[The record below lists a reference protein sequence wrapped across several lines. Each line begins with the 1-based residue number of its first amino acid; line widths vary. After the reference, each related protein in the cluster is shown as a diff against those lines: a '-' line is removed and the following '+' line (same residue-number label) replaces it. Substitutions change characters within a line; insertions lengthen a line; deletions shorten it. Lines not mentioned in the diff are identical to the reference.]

1 MVKKVYLLATVL
13 LMNVLQ
19 SCKDDVEEGD
29 YWDSVNR
36 KHVEGINLRP
46 LFSEHHVIPISEA
59 SEIAIKATEL
69 FADECTRT
77 NNFNPKVIESV
88 GVYGRTNSSLR
99 SVSTNEDSLI
109 YVFNFADNR
118 GFAIVAAD
126 DRIPTQILAYIDD
139 GSLENEVDNPGLQY
153 ALELMQD
160 YVESS
165 IDNFEM
171 TKDSLLAVVDKNSFI
186 VDAKT
191 SETRAVYTGT
201 SYHLFLE
208 STIGPLLK
216 VTWDQTYPYNK
227 YVQKE
232 CPYTTSYNGKAPV
245 GCVATATAQ
254 IMSYWQ
260 YPSIVNNHV
269 MHWDKMCSSKTPSS
283 SDQSEDIAILMEK
296 IGYEVDMEYDCAE
309 SGALSS
315 DAYEFLGNIG
325 YKKYFSKK
333 FNSSDA
339 DDAIR
344 YHRPIFISRL

>member
-1 MVKKVYLLATVL
+1 M
-13 LMNVLQ
+13 
-19 SCKDDVEEGD
+19 
-29 YWDSVNR
+29 
-36 KHVEGINLRP
+36 RP

-171 TKDSLLAVVDKNSFI
+171 TKDSLLD
-186 VDAKT
+186 
-191 SETRAVYTGT
+191 
-201 SYHLFLE
+201 
-208 STIGPLLK
+208 
-216 VTWDQTYPYNK
+216 
-227 YVQKE
+227 
-232 CPYTTSYNGKAPV
+232 
-245 GCVATATAQ
+245 
-254 IMSYWQ
+254 
-260 YPSIVNNHV
+260 
-269 MHWDKMCSSKTPSS
+269 
-283 SDQSEDIAILMEK
+283 
-296 IGYEVDMEYDCAE
+296 
-309 SGALSS
+309 
-315 DAYEFLGNIG
+315 
-325 YKKYFSKK
+325 
-333 FNSSDA
+333 
-339 DDAIR
+339 
-344 YHRPIFISRL
+344 